1 MIVFA
6 LAVRKAPIMNDIRE
20 IRENPAEFKRR
31 IESRQIEVDV
41 DQLLALD
48 EKRRALITEAEA
60 VKAERNAGSKQ
71 VGKTKDPE
79 ERQKLIAEM
88 GNLGDRISALDSEAN
103 AIDAELRDLLLNI
116 PNLPDPEVPL
126 GKDEHDNVPGPEQ
139 GAPIR
144 EFGFTPKPHW
154 DLAEELELID
164 FERAV
169 KIAGSRSYI
178 LRGDLARM
186 QRALMD
192 WMIDVHT
199 ERHGYLEMQPPYQV
213 NSATLVATDKLP
225 KFADTLF
232 KDHEEDKWL
241 IPTAEVPV
249 TAMYTD
255 EILGN
260 DQLPIYH
267 VAATPCFRREKVS
280 AGRDVRGIKRVF
292 QFMKVELVKFVKP
305 EESAAE
311 LDRLVDE
318 ATYIA
323 DQLGLR
329 WRLLELCTGD
339 LGFGAARTY
348 DIEVWAP
355 GCQEWLEVSS
365 CSNTR
370 DYQAR
375 RGNIRYRAENGKP
388 ALLHT
393 LNGSGL
399 AIPRVMI
406 AILENYQQEDG
417 TILVPEVLVPYMGGK
432 RVIGKQQPVGPSKH
446 ALEA

>member
-1 MIVFA
+1 
-6 LAVRKAPIMNDIRE
+6 MNDIRT
-20 IRENPAEFKRR
+20 IRDNPDEFKRR
-31 IESRQIEVDV
+31 IETRQIVVDV
-41 DQLLALD
+41 EQLLALD
-48 EKRRALITEAEA
+48 EKRRSLITEVEA

-71 VGKTKDPE
+71 VGKTKDAD
-79 ERQKLIAEM
+79 ERQTLIAAM
-88 GNLGDRISALDSEAN
+88 GSLGDKITALDAEAN
-103 AIDAELRDLLLNI
+103 AMDKELRDLLLGI
-116 PNLPDPEVPL
+116 PNLPDADVPV
-126 GKDEHDNVPGPEQ
+126 GKDEHDNVPGPER
-139 GAPIR
+139 GAPLR

-178 LRGDLARM
+178 LRGELARM
-186 QRALMD
+186 QRALID
-192 WMIDVHT
+192 WMLDVHT

-213 NSATLVATDKLP
+213 NSATLIATDKLP

-232 KDHEEDKWL
+232 RDIEEDKWL

-249 TAMYTD
+249 TSMYTE
-255 EILGN
+255 EILDGN
-260 DQLPIYH
+260 SLPVYH
-267 VAATPCFRREKVS
+267 AAATPCFRREKVS

-311 LDRLVDE
+311 LDMLVGE

-329 WRLLELCTGD
+329 YRLLDLCTGD
-339 LGFGAARTY
+339 LGFGAARTF

-355 GCQEWLEVSS
+355 GCEEWLEVSS

-393 LNGSGL
+393 LNGSAL
-399 AIPRVMI
+399 ALPRVLI
-406 AILENYQQEDG
+406 AIMENYQQEDG
-417 TILVPEVLVPYMGGK
+417 TIRIPDVLVPYMGGK
-432 RVIGKQQPVGPSKH
+432 TVIGKQQPIGPSVH
-446 ALEA
+446 A

>member
-1 MIVFA
+1 M
-6 LAVRKAPIMNDIRE
+6 
-20 IRENPAEFKRR
+20 IRENPDEFKRR
-31 IESRQIEVDV
+31 IETRGEEVDV

-48 EKRRALITEAEA
+48 EKRRSLITEVDR

-88 GNLGDRISALDSEAN
+88 GSLGDRIGELDAEAN
-103 AIDAELRDLLLNI
+103 AVDEQLRELLLGI

-126 GKDEHDNVPGPEQ
+126 GQDENDNVPGPEQ
-139 GAPIR
+139 GAPIP

-178 LRGDLARM
+178 LRGELARM
-186 QRALMD
+186 QRALID

-199 ERHGYLEMQPPYQV
+199 ERHGYLEVQPPYQV
-213 NSATLVATDKLP
+213 STDVMTGTGQLP

-241 IPTAEVPV
+241 IPTSEVPV
-249 TAMYTD
+249 TNFYRE
-255 EILGN
+255 EILDG
-260 DQLPIYH
+260 DVLPVYH

-292 QFMKVELVKFVKP
+292 QFMKVELVKFTRP
-305 EESAAE
+305 DESAAE
-311 LDRLVDE
+311 LDKLVGE

-323 DQLGLR
+323 DQLGLH
-329 WRLLELCTGD
+329 WRLLDLCTGD
-339 LGFGAARTY
+339 LGFGAARTF

-355 GCQEWLEVSS
+355 GCEEWLEVSS
-365 CSNTR
+365 CSNMR
-370 DYQAR
+370 DYQSR
-375 RGNIRYRAENGKP
+375 RAQIRYRNEKGKP

-406 AILENYQQEDG
+406 AIMENNQQEDG
-417 TILVPEVLVPYMGGK
+417 TIEVPEVLRPYMGGK
-432 RVIGKQQPVGPSKH
+432 TVIGKQQPIGPSRH
-446 ALEA
+446 AV

>member
-1 MIVFA
+1 
-6 LAVRKAPIMNDIRE
+6 MNDIRM
-20 IRENPAEFKRR
+20 IRENPEEFKRR
-31 IESRQIEVDV
+31 IETRGEEVDV

-48 EKRRALITEAEA
+48 EKRRSLITDVDR

-88 GNLGDRISALDSEAN
+88 GSLGDRISELDDKAN
-103 AIDAELRDLLLNI
+103 AIDAELHDLLLGI
-116 PNLPDPEVPL
+116 PNLPDPETPL
-126 GKDEHDNVPGPEQ
+126 GKDENDNVPGPEQ
-139 GAPIR
+139 GAPIP
-144 EFGFTPKPHW
+144 EFDFTPKPHW

-178 LRGDLARM
+178 LRGELARM
-186 QRALMD
+186 QRALID
-192 WMIDVHT
+192 WMLDVHT
-199 ERHGYLEMQPPYQV
+199 ERHGYLEVQPPYQV
-213 NSATLVATDKLP
+213 SSDVMTGTGQLP

-241 IPTAEVPV
+241 IPTSEVPV
-249 TAMYTD
+249 TNFYRD
-255 EILGN
+255 EILDGEL
-260 DQLPIYH
+260 LPVYH

-292 QFMKVELVKFVKP
+292 QFMKVELVKFTKP
-305 EESAAE
+305 DESAAE
-311 LDRLVDE
+311 LDKLVGE

-323 DQLGLR
+323 DQLGLH
-329 WRLLELCTGD
+329 WRLLDLCTGD
-339 LGFGAARTY
+339 LGFGAARTF

-355 GCQEWLEVSS
+355 GCEEWLEVSS
-365 CSNTR
+365 CSNMR
-370 DYQAR
+370 DYQSR
-375 RGNIRYRAENGKP
+375 RAHIRYRNEKGKP

-406 AILENYQQEDG
+406 AIMEMYQQEDG
-417 TILVPEVLVPYMGGK
+417 TIEVPEVLRPYMGGK
-432 RVIGKQQPVGPSKH
+432 TVIGKQQPIGPSKH
-446 ALEA
+446 AV

>member
-1 MIVFA
+1 
-6 LAVRKAPIMNDIRE
+6 MNDIRM
-20 IRENPAEFKRR
+20 IRENPTEFKRR
-31 IESRQIEVDV
+31 IETRGEEIDV
-41 DQLLALD
+41 DQLLHLD
-48 EKRRALITEAEA
+48 EKRRALITEVEA
-60 VKAERNAGSKQ
+60 IKAERNTGSRQ

-88 GNLGDRISALDSEAN
+88 GKLGDRISELDAEAN
-103 AIDAELRDLLLNI
+103 AVDATLRDLLLYI
-116 PNLPDPEVPL
+116 PNLPDPEVPI
-126 GKDEHDNVPGPEQ
+126 GKDEHDNVPGPVQ

-144 EFGFTPKPHW
+144 EFDFTPKPHW

-164 FERAV
+164 FERGV
-169 KIAGSRSYI
+169 KIAGSRSYF

-186 QRALMD
+186 QRALID
-192 WMIDVHT
+192 WMLDVHT

-213 NSATLVATDKLP
+213 NAEALVGTDKLP

-232 KDHEEDKWL
+232 RDIEEDRWL

-249 TAMYTD
+249 TNMYRD
-255 EILGN
+255 EILEGEL
-260 DQLPIYH
+260 LPIYH
-267 VAATPCFRREKVS
+267 VAGTPCFRREQIS
-280 AGRDVRGIKRVF
+280 AGRDVRGIKRGF

-305 EESAAE
+305 EESATE
-311 LDRLVDE
+311 LERLVSE

-323 DQLGLR
+323 EQLGLR
-329 WRLLELCTGD
+329 YRLLELCTGD

-355 GCQEWLEVSS
+355 GCEEWLEVSS
-365 CSNTR
+365 CSNMR

-375 RGNIRYRAENGKP
+375 RSSIRYRAENGKP

-399 AIPRVMI
+399 ALPRVII
-406 AILENYQQEDG
+406 AIMENYQREDG
-417 TILVPEVLVPYMGGK
+417 TIEVPEVLRPYMGGK
-432 RVIGKQQPVGPSKH
+432 TVIGKQQPIGPSKH
-446 ALEA
+446 AI

>member
-1 MIVFA
+1 
-6 LAVRKAPIMNDIRE
+6 MNDIRA
-20 IRENPAEFKRR
+20 IRENPEEFKRR
-31 IESRQIEVDV
+31 IETRQIEVDV

-48 EKRRALITEAEA
+48 EKRRALITEAEV

-88 GNLGDRISALDSEAN
+88 GGLGDKIAALDAEAN
-103 AIDAELRDLLLNI
+103 QIDTELRDLLLGI

-126 GKDEHDNVPGPEQ
+126 GKDENDNVPGPEQ
-139 GAPIR
+139 GAPVR

-178 LRGDLARM
+178 LRGELARL
-186 QRALMD
+186 QRALID
-192 WMIDVHT
+192 WMLDVHT

-213 NSATLVATDKLP
+213 NSAALVATDKLP

-241 IPTAEVPV
+241 IPTAEVPM
-249 TAMYTD
+249 TSMYMD
-255 EILGN
+255 EILGGE
-260 DQLPIYH
+260 QLPVYH
-267 VAATPCFRREKVS
+267 VASTPCFRREKVS

-305 EESAAE
+305 EESSAE
-311 LDRLVDE
+311 LDRLVGE

-323 DQLGLR
+323 DQLGLH
-329 WRLLELCTGD
+329 WRLLDLCTGD

-355 GCQEWLEVSS
+355 GCEEWLEVSS

-406 AILENYQQEDG
+406 AIMENYQNEDG
-417 TILVPEVLVPYMGGK
+417 SVTIPDVLVPYMGGK
-432 RVIGKQQPVGPSKH
+432 TVIGKQQPIGPSKH
-446 ALEA
+446 ASEA

>member
-1 MIVFA
+1 
-6 LAVRKAPIMNDIRE
+6 MNDIRM
-20 IRENPAEFKRR
+20 IRENPEGFKQR
-31 IESRQIEVDV
+31 IETRGEEVNV

-48 EKRRALITEAEA
+48 EKRRALITEVDR
-60 VKAERNAGSKQ
+60 VKAERNAGSKL

-88 GNLGDRISALDSEAN
+88 GSLGDKISELDAEAN
-103 AIDAELRDLLLNI
+103 AVDAELHELLLGI
-116 PNLPDPEVPL
+116 PNLPDPETPL
-126 GKDEHDNVPGPEQ
+126 GKDENDNVPGPEH
-139 GAPIR
+139 GPKR
-144 EFGFTPKPHW
+144 DFSFTPKPHW

-178 LRGDLARM
+178 LRGELARM
-186 QRALMD
+186 QRALID

-199 ERHGYLEMQPPYQV
+199 ERHGYLEVQPPYQV
-213 NSATLVATDKLP
+213 TTDVMTGTGQLP

-241 IPTAEVPV
+241 IPTSEVPV
-249 TAMYTD
+249 TNFYRE
-255 EILGN
+255 EILDGEV
-260 DQLPIYH
+260 LPVYH

-292 QFMKVELVKFVKP
+292 QFMKVELVKFTKP
-305 EESAAE
+305 EDSAAE
-311 LDRLVDE
+311 LERLVDE

-323 DQLGLR
+323 DQLGLH
-329 WRLLELCTGD
+329 WRLLDLCTGD
-339 LGFGAARTY
+339 LGFGAARTF

-355 GCQEWLEVSS
+355 GCEEWLEVSS
-365 CSNTR
+365 CSNMR

-375 RGNIRYRAENGKP
+375 RAHIRYRNENGKP

-406 AILENYQQEDG
+406 AIMENYQQEDG
-417 TILVPEVLVPYMGGK
+417 TIEVPEVLRTYMGGK
-432 RVIGKQQPVGPSKH
+432 TVIGKQQPIGPSSH
-446 ALEA
+446 AV

>member
-1 MIVFA
+1 M
-6 LAVRKAPIMNDIRE
+6 
-20 IRENPAEFKRR
+20 IRENPDEFKRR
-31 IESRQIEVDV
+31 IETRGEEVDV

-48 EKRRALITEAEA
+48 EKRRSLITEVDR

-71 VGKTKDPE
+71 VGKTKDPD

-88 GNLGDRISALDSEAN
+88 GSLGDRIGELDAEAN
-103 AIDAELRDLLLNI
+103 AVDEQLRELLLGI

-126 GKDEHDNVPGPEQ
+126 GQDENDNVPGPEQ
-139 GAPIR
+139 GAPIP

-178 LRGDLARM
+178 LRGELARM
-186 QRALMD
+186 QRALID

-199 ERHGYLEMQPPYQV
+199 ERHGYLEVQPPYQV
-213 NSATLVATDKLP
+213 STDVMTGTGQLP

-241 IPTAEVPV
+241 IPTSEVPV
-249 TAMYTD
+249 TNFYRE
-255 EILGN
+255 EILDG
-260 DQLPIYH
+260 DVLPVYH

-292 QFMKVELVKFVKP
+292 QFMKVELVKFTRP
-305 EESAAE
+305 DESAAE
-311 LDRLVDE
+311 LDKLVGE

-323 DQLGLR
+323 DQLGLH
-329 WRLLELCTGD
+329 WRLLDLCTGD
-339 LGFGAARTY
+339 LGFGAARTF

-355 GCQEWLEVSS
+355 GCEEWLEVSS
-365 CSNTR
+365 CSNMR
-370 DYQAR
+370 DYQSR
-375 RGNIRYRAENGKP
+375 RAQIRYRNEKGKP

-406 AILENYQQEDG
+406 AIMENNQQEDG
-417 TILVPEVLVPYMGGK
+417 TIEVPEVLRPYMGGK
-432 RVIGKQQPVGPSKH
+432 TVIGKQQPIGPSRH
-446 ALEA
+446 AV